1 MPSYDLGDGINL
13 RYLAKDRDGQAVD
26 ASVSLAII
34 SVATGLPVATPAVT
48 RTELGQYDAA
58 TWVPVATG
66 TYLWRWTVTGA
77 IVDTEEGTLTVANP
91 GPPVYVGLAALK
103 RALGKITADDR
114 DEDIQVA
121 AVAASRM
128 IDAATG
134 RPPGAFQAALTPTTR
149 TFFLSGRVLPNIG
162 YMRTGV
168 MVDDIASDTGVVVG
182 IGTQGTGI
190 YVPPASFGLGPM
202 NALSEGKPFE
212 WLMLPAPFPNAGT
225 DSIQVTA
232 RWGWPAI
239 PTEVEMATRLLASR
253 LYKRK
258 DSPQGVIASADWGAV
273 RVSRTDPDLYALISH
288 LSNPGFA

>member
-1 MPSYDLGDGINL
+1 VPTYDLGDGVNL

-34 SVATGLPVATPAVT
+34 SVATGLEVATPAVT
-48 RTELGQYDAA
+48 RTALGQYDAA

-66 TYLWRWTVTGA
+66 VYLWRWTVTGA
-77 IVDTEEGTLTVANP
+77 IVDTEEGTFTVANP
-91 GPPVYVGLAALK
+91 GPPVYVGLQSLK
-103 RALGKITADDR
+103 RALGKVTADDR

-128 IDAATG
+128 IDATTG
-134 RPPGAFQAALTPTTR
+134 RPPGAFQAGLTATTR
-149 TFFLSGRVLPNIG
+149 TFSLAGRVLQNIG
-162 YMRTGV
+162 YMRSGV
-168 MVDDIASDTGVVVG
+168 MVDDIASDEGVVIG
-182 IGTQGTGI
+182 IGTVATGVYI
-190 YVPPASFGLGPM
+190 PPASFTLGPM

-212 WLMLPAPFPNAGT
+212 WVSLPYSFTNGT
-225 DSIQVTA
+225 QDSIQVTA

-239 PTEVEMATRLLASR
+239 PSEVEMATRLLASR

-273 RVSRTDPDLYALISH
+273 RVSRTDPDVYALISH